1 MDYRFQ
7 TLDYIVVFVLVF
19 SSAAYGIYASNV
31 KHKQST
37 LIEYFLAGKN
47 ISIILV
53 ILSYFSSFAAGGMT
67 GQAIEVYIFG
77 SQNVAYMFILPIM
90 FLVVHY
96 VIIPV
101 FYPLQN
107 MSMLQHFKNRFGNEV
122 AIIAMVALIG
132 VMLLLGSAN
141 IFISAIAI
149 NQVSA
154 LSFWVAATITTGLC
168 ILYSTL
174 GGMRGIVITDAL
186 QAILMII
193 AIFLLLI
200 IGIVKAGGLAAVWDI
215 NNQYDRLQLF
225 NFNLDPTVRYTFWSA
240 FFGFGFMNLAF
251 NSLNQT
257 LLQRSIMAPNLKSA
271 QSVAKIGIVMA
282 FTYLFLHQILGLV
295 IFAYYAGCNIQKT
308 GKIKSINQLNSYFAM
323 EMLYEFPTLPGFYF
337 SGLLS
342 ATLSTISSILNSITA
357 IIISQ
362 LKPTYNSSTSGT
374 RLCKI
379 LVVAFGLI
387 MFAIL
392 SLMERFHNFSHAT
405 TIIISIT
412 SGPTFA
418 VYCIGILCPKSKSKF
433 VAVSYVIG
441 LLFGFYILV
450 GSLLIHLTDM
460 PKPFNNCSFNATVM
474 DPINFNQTINL
485 VPQNNLNNYFP
496 LNKVSF
502 MYISLEVFLVTVIC
516 FILLS
521 AIPVKCTTVRTV
533 TCDEFDINMIPPC
546 VQKFHKRLSKNCR
559 KWLLCDVYDN
569 NATQMQLTSE
579 QQSMM
584 RDNKDVS
591 ESTNSVDH
599 QLN

>member
-7 TLDYIVVFVLVF
+7 TLDYIVVFVLIF
-19 SSAAYGIYASNV
+19 SSAAYGLYAANV
-31 KHKQST
+31 KHSQST

-47 ISIILV
+47 ISIILI

-67 GQAIEVYIFG
+67 GQALEVYIFG
-77 SQNVAYMFILPIM
+77 SQNVVSMLMLP
-90 FLVVHY
+90 VVLLIIHHL
-96 VIIPV
+96 IIPV

-107 MSMLQHFKNRFGNEV
+107 MSMLQHFKKRFGNEV
-122 AIIAMVALIG
+122 AIIAMVASIG

-141 IFISAIAI
+141 IFISAIVI

-154 LSFWVAATITTGLC
+154 LSFWVAATLTTGLC

-186 QAILMII
+186 QAILMIV

-200 IGIVKAGGLAAVWDI
+200 IGTVKSGGLAAVWDI

-240 FFGFGFMNLAF
+240 FFGFGFMDISFSAI
-251 NSLNQT
+251 NQT
-257 LLQRSIMAPNLKSA
+257 TIQRCIMAPNLKSA
-271 QSVAKIGIVMA
+271 QNVAKIGIIMGL
-282 FTYLFLHQILGLV
+282 TYLFLHQILGLV
-295 IFAYYAGCNIQKT
+295 TFAYYAGCNIQQT

-342 ATLSTISSILNSITA
+342 ATLRNS
-357 IIISQ
+357 
-362 LKPTYNSSTSGT
+362 
-374 RLCKI
+374 
-379 LVVAFGLI
+379 
-387 MFAIL
+387 
-392 SLMERFHNFSHAT
+392 
-405 TIIISIT
+405 
-412 SGPTFA
+412 
-418 VYCIGILCPKSKSKF
+418 
-433 VAVSYVIG
+433 
-441 LLFGFYILV
+441 
-450 GSLLIHLTDM
+450 
-460 PKPFNNCSFNATVM
+460 
-474 DPINFNQTINL
+474 
-485 VPQNNLNNYFP
+485 YFP

-521 AIPVKCTTVRTV
+521 AISVKWKCSTV
-533 TCDEFDINMIPPC
+533 TTESNWDEFDINMIPPC
-546 VQKFHKRLSKNCR
+546 IQKFHKRLSKNCR

-584 RDNKDVS
+584 RDNKVVS